1 MKDINGASISNN
13 PFLFVPVSTKSL
25 SGFSLFIYILL
36 HWVAQCQRGHE
47 CSWFLKYCRPCVC
60 FFEPCASDFSLYST
74 LGEDQMF
81 CLSGSRDHSCQT
93 EPREMIGCDINL
105 CWWKGGMMDSGWLI
119 SILWSHRN
127 ACFVFIRLG
136 GGYPANSPTG
146 ADTRPLL
153 IS

>member
-1 MKDINGASISNN
+1 MGH
-13 PFLFVPVSTKSL
+13 PFWMTRFFLYLWEQSL
-25 SGFSLFIYILL
+25 SQVSVCLFIYCFFE
-36 HWVAQCQRGHE
+36 WPSVRGVMSVW

-74 LGEDQMF
+74 LREDQMF

-105 CWWKGGMMDSGWLI
+105 CWWKGGMIDSGWLI